1 VASITDAAGVATKAL
16 FSFASTLPKSV
27 LDIAQ
32 TSMAHVP
39 ATGGSVKVGAT
50 AQVGDKQ
57 VLYAMKHLLCQSSQA
72 VRLRAYRPLV
82 DM

>member
-1 VASITDAAGVATKAL
+1 LS
-16 FSFASTLPKSV
+16 KSV

-57 VLYAMKHLLCQSSQA
+57 VLILKQVADGGFGTVYLAVHSSSSRLYGGGSQA
-72 VRLRAYRPLV
+72 VRLRAYRPPGRYV
-82 DM
+82 E